1 MLVPI
6 REAAQPPKKMTLF
19 QAKLSCL
26 QYSAMNFSKIIQ
38 ATVTALVVFAPVQQ
52 TLAQTISSGDLG
64 IGLIVAEDP
73 QLQVLNLYKVN
84 SDGSAT
90 LLQSNIFPD
99 RTLNTFQ
106 AANSIVD
113 TASGKIYLREP
124 DQGQGPRYR
133 IYNAATNSFEGYT
146 ALSNLPAGSVPQ
158 FLTAPLQLDKIARRE
173 GNELHIGENSLITIE
188 ENGAQKLYAQDA
200 NGNAIPINVTN
211 GTDLQINGV
220 SINEKFTTLNG
231 KVTTNTANINNLGR
245 GVAGATALSTAMSA
259 LPTLSDDTPYSCGV
273 GTGAYS
279 SRYAMG
285 FGCAARV
292 TERLAFN
299 AGGSFVFGGSS
310 DYGGGSL
317 DNFAGRLG
325 FVLKIGK
332 ITPTSNQA
340 ISKRAEKLEEQLND
354 VKQENNRINL
364 ENQKLTGYL
373 AEMKNLIAMQNE
385 RLGNLEK
392 VANISGSQLTSQS
405 PKPSPNLE
413 VASSS
418 R

>member
-1 MLVPI
+1 M
-6 REAAQPPKKMTLF
+6 ATL
-19 QAKLSCL
+19 
-26 QYSAMNFSKIIQ
+26 I
-38 ATVTALVVFAPVQQ
+38 VFAPFHKSI
-52 TLAQTISSGDLG
+52 AQTISSGD
-64 IGLIVAEDP
+64 IGLGLVVTQGTVQRDMGGGYP
-73 QLQVLNLYKVN
+73 QTVNVLNLYKIN
-84 SDGSAT
+84 SQGVAT
-90 LLQSNIFPD
+90 MLHEDIFPNNS
-99 RTLNTFQ
+99 LNTFSSSQ
-106 AANSIVD
+106 SLVD
-113 TASGKIYLREP
+113 TATGKIYLKEP
-124 DQGQGPRYR
+124 DQGGGLRYR
-133 IYNAATNSFEGYT
+133 VYNAATNTFEGYT
-146 ALSNLPAGSVPQ
+146 TFTNVPSNSSPQ
-158 FLTAPLQLDKIARRE
+158 FLTAPIQLNKIVRRE
-173 GNELHIGENSLITIE
+173 GDALHIGENSLITVE
-188 ENGAQKLYAQDA
+188 ENGVQKLYAQDA

-220 SINEKFTTLNG
+220 SINGTIQTLDG
-231 KVTTNTANINNLGR
+231 KVTTNTANINNLGS
-245 GVAGATALSTAMSA
+245 GVAGATALSTALSS

-299 AGGSFVFGGSS
+299 AGGSVVFGGSS

-317 DNFAGRLG
+317 DNVAGRLG
-325 FVLKIGK
+325 FVFKIGK

-354 VKQENNRINL
+354 VKQ

-392 VANISGSQLTSQS
+392 VANIPGSQLTSQS

>member
-1 MLVPI
+1 MKNLNHVFTTLVLFSFMPFVDI
-6 REAAQPPKKMTLF
+6 FKGATAQVL
-19 QAKLSCL
+19 
-26 QYSAMNFSKIIQ
+26 
-38 ATVTALVVFAPVQQ
+38 
-52 TLAQTISSGDLG
+52 SSGALG
-64 IGLIVAEDP
+64 VGLAVVEDP
-73 QLQVLNLYKVN
+73 QLRRLNLYKISSTGV
-84 SDGSAT
+84 AT
-90 LLQSNIFPD
+90 LLQTNIFPE
-99 RTLNTFQ
+99 RTLNTFS
-106 AANSIVD
+106 ASESIVD
-113 TASGKIYLREP
+113 SNTGLVYLKEP
-124 DQGQGPRYR
+124 EQGQGLRYR
-133 IYNAATNSFEGYT
+133 VYNSASNSFEGYT
-146 ALSNLPAGSVPQ
+146 TFSGLPQGGQPN
-158 FLTAPLQLDKIARRE
+158 FLNAPMQLNTIARRE
-173 GNELHIGENSLITIE
+173 GDELHIGENSFITRERDGKQEI
-188 ENGAQKLYAQDA
+188 YAEDA
-200 NGNAIPINVTN
+200 NGNAIPLNVTN
-211 GTDLQINGV
+211 GSDLQINGRSV
-220 SINEKFTTLNG
+220 QGQI
-231 KVTTNTANINNLGR
+231 TTNTANINNLGK
-245 GVAGATALSTAMSA
+245 GVAGATALSTALSS
-259 LPTLSDDTPYSCGV
+259 LPTLSDDTPFTCGV

-299 AGGSFVFGGSS
+299 AGGSVVFGGSS

-317 DNFAGRLG
+317 DDVAGRLG
-325 FVLKIGK
+325 FVFKIGK
-332 ITPTSNQA
+332 ITPTSNLA

-354 VKQENNRINL
+354 VKQ

>member
-1 MLVPI
+1 
-6 REAAQPPKKMTLF
+6 
-19 QAKLSCL
+19 
-26 QYSAMNFSKIIQ
+26 MNFSKIIQ

-90 LLQSNIFPD
+90 LLQPNIFPD

-173 GNELHIGENSLITIE
+173 GNELHIGENSFITRELGGKQEI
-188 ENGAQKLYAQDA
+188 YARDA
-200 NGNAIPINVTN
+200 NDNPIPLNVTN
-211 GTDLQINGV
+211 GSDLQINGRSV
-220 SINEKFTTLNG
+220 QG
-231 KVTTNTANINNLGR
+231 MINNLGS
-245 GVAGATALSTAMSA
+245 GVAGATALSTALSA

-299 AGGSFVFGGSS
+299 AGGSVVFGGSS

-317 DNFAGRLG
+317 DNVAGRLG
-325 FVLKIGK
+325 FVFKIGK

>member
-1 MLVPI
+1 
-6 REAAQPPKKMTLF
+6 
-19 QAKLSCL
+19 
-26 QYSAMNFSKIIQ
+26 MNFSKIIQ

-84 SDGSAT
+84 SGGSAT

-173 GNELHIGENSLITIE
+173 GNELHIGENSFITRELGGKQEI
-188 ENGAQKLYAQDA
+188 YARDA
-200 NGNAIPINVTN
+200 NDNPIPLNVTN
-211 GTDLQINGV
+211 GSDLQINGV
-220 SINEKFTTLNG
+220 SLNGAIQTLDGKVTTNTSNIQTLDGKVTTNTSNIQTLDG
-231 KVTTNTANINNLGR
+231 KVTTNTANINNLGS
-245 GVAGATALSTAMSA
+245 GVAGATALSTALSA

-299 AGGSFVFGGSS
+299 AGGSVVFGGSS

-317 DNFAGRLG
+317 DNVAGRLG
-325 FVLKIGK
+325 FVFKIGK

-354 VKQENNRINL
+354 VKQEN
-364 ENQKLTGYL
+364 QKLTGYL
-373 AEMKNLIAMQNE
+373 AEMKNLIAMQND
-385 RLGNLEK
+385 RLMNLEK
-392 VANISGSQLTSQS
+392 IASVPGGSLSSVRVNSQ
-405 PKPSPNLE
+405 PGIKL
-413 VASSS
+413 ASYK

>member
-1 MLVPI
+1 MKNLNHVFTTLVLFSFMPFVDI
-6 REAAQPPKKMTLF
+6 FKGAAAQVL
-19 QAKLSCL
+19 
-26 QYSAMNFSKIIQ
+26 
-38 ATVTALVVFAPVQQ
+38 
-52 TLAQTISSGDLG
+52 SSGALG
-64 IGLIVAEDP
+64 VGLAVVEDP
-73 QLQVLNLYKVN
+73 QLSRLNLYKISSTGV
-84 SDGSAT
+84 AT
-90 LLQSNIFPD
+90 LLQTNIFPE
-99 RTLNTFQ
+99 RTLNTFS
-106 AANSIVD
+106 ASESIVD
-113 TASGKIYLREP
+113 SNTGLVYLKEP
-124 DQGQGPRYR
+124 NQGQGLRYR
-133 IYNAATNSFEGYT
+133 VYNSASNSFEGYT
-146 ALSNLPAGSVPQ
+146 TFSGLPQGGQPN
-158 FLTAPLQLDKIARRE
+158 FLNAPMQLNTIARRE
-173 GNELHIGENSLITIE
+173 GDELHIGENSFITRERDGKQEI
-188 ENGAQKLYAQDA
+188 YAEDA
-200 NGNAIPINVTN
+200 NGNAIPLNVTN
-211 GTDLQINGV
+211 GSDLQINGRSV
-220 SINEKFTTLNG
+220 QGQITTNTANIQALDVR
-231 KVTTNTANINNLGR
+231 VTTNTANINNLGK
-245 GVAGATALSTAMSA
+245 GVAGATALSTALSS
-259 LPTLSDDTPYSCGV
+259 LPTLSDDTPFTCGV

-299 AGGSFVFGGSS
+299 AGGSVVFGGSS

-317 DNFAGRLG
+317 DDVAGRLG
-325 FVLKIGK
+325 FVFKIGK

-354 VKQENNRINL
+354 VKQ